1 MRNTLF
7 FLTLIFICISCGE
20 SREQRNKRQAR
31 QQQVS
36 DSLALKVAVMPTLDC
51 MPLFVA
57 HETGIFDS
65 LGVDVRLRL
74 YRAQMDCDT
83 ALAGGSVQGAV
94 TDLVRAERL
103 QRRGTRLA
111 YKTATDAYWQLVS
124 NRKQRIKE
132 LSDLGDKMIAMT
144 RYSVTDL
151 MATHAMAKA
160 KLKTP
165 AFKVQ
170 INDVLTR
177 LDMLR
182 NNEMDAMVLTE
193 PQAAAARLFK
203 HPVLLSTRDEDW
215 RLGVIAFRTK
225 DIADNNRSRQLQ
237 LFMKAYDTACDSLN
251 KRGLNHYSSVME
263 KYCHTDQRTLREL
276 GHTLFTRHQPP
287 RQKDVDTARRWL
299 NTLEK

>member
-7 FLTLIFICISCGE
+7 FLTLLFMCYSCGE
-20 SREQRNKRQAR
+20 SQQQRDRRQVR
-31 QQQVS
+31 QRQVS

-65 LGVDVRLRL
+65 LGVDVRLRQ
-74 YRAQMDCDT
+74 YHAQMDCDT

-103 QRRGTRLA
+103 QRRGTRLV

-144 RYSVTDL
+144 RYSATDL

-170 INDVLTR
+170 VNDVLIR

-182 NNEMDAMVLTE
+182 NNEMDATVLTE
-193 PQAAAARLFK
+193 PQAAAARVSK

-215 RLGVIAFRTK
+215 RLGVVVFRTN
-225 DIADNNRSRQLQ
+225 DIADNHRSRQLE

-251 KRGLNHYSSVME
+251 KRGLNHYASVME
-263 KYCHTDQRTLREL
+263 KYCHTDRRTLREL
-276 GHTLFTRHQPP
+276 GHILFTRHQAP